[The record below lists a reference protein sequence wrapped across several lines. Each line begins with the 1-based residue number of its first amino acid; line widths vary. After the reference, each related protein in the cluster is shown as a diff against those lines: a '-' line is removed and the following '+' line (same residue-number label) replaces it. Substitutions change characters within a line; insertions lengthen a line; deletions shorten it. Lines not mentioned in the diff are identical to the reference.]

1 MALSDSAQPY
11 QATIR
16 RISAKDGFLSVI
28 YSADS
33 SYADSNTTDYA
44 LNITNIPASSF
55 SDSLIQSRI
64 KQEAPQVFRSWDRVT
79 SYSSDLDSIG
89 FNDSG
94 YAGTQY
100 NFTYKPT
107 VYSSVPDYNEQT
119 HKLQAYDS
127 ESDAQITRLYSVVA
141 LTDQEKR
148 EVRENYSIDKE
159 GLHQKLLRTGN
170 LVKVY
175 RKLGS
180 GDDVS
185 ASWDASAGAAFDFN
199 TDGIAS
205 YGVSAVERVAEGTYR
220 VVFADAYDDGNYTVT
235 TGVGADN
242 YGGAGSSPRQLAVI
256 SRAADSLQV
265 HCERTDDAVD
275 EDNAYM
281 AVQISKPGTYD
292 SAEVE
297 FHTATNNPF
306 DGALLQGIKSILGYA
321 SDSSGD
327 SDFLTYL
334 LAD

>member
-79 SYSSDLDSIG
+79 TYSSDLDSIG
-89 FNDSG
+89 FSDEG

-119 HKLQAYDS
+119 HKLQGYDS
-127 ESDAQITRLYSVVA
+127 ESDVSITRLYSVVA

-148 EVRENYSIDKE
+148 EIRENYSIDKE

-185 ASWDASAGAAFDFN
+185 ASWDASAGAGFN
-199 TDGIAS
+199 FSTDAIAS
-205 YGVSAVERVAEGTYR
+205 YGVSTVERVGTGTYR
-220 VVFADAYDDGNYTVT
+220 VVFTDAFDDANYTVT
-235 TGVGADN
+235 TGVGV
-242 YGGAGSSPRQLAVI
+242 GSSTLQMNIV
-256 SRAADSLQV
+256 SRASDSLQV
-265 HCERTDDAVD
+265 HCERTDNAVD
-275 EDNAYM
+275 EDNSYM
-281 AVQISKPGTYD
+281 AVQISKQGTYD

-297 FHTATNNPF
+297 FHTATINPF
-306 DGALLQGIKSILGYA
+306 DGALLQGIKTILGYS